1 LETKQ
6 PYINQSAVPVVRRK
20 RDVGDVAKYR
30 ARRSF
35 QVASR
40 LQVAA
45 VAAGNLAALGCAD
58 RLRVCGSPSN
68 LWLGEDL
75 HNEDGECFEGV
86 GTLWHCGQVICPSCL
101 SERRR
106 RMRRR
111 VREGLSRAAA
121 SGDSRWRFITLTAPN
136 LPGVN
141 LDKACGIFNRAWS
154 LFRKRGWWVGK
165 IRAAIKGMEFTLGD
179 EKRLAAQGREWDFET
194 DGYNVH
200 LHVMVLSGWI
210 AWKELGEEW
219 TACLKKALSEAGC
232 SDEIKTSHGRAVVD
246 VRLVVDKKRNKSGNT
261 ITEAGAVEEV
271 CKYLTK
277 AESWLEVPDE
287 QLLEIAGVGRWGRM
301 VELLG
306 ECRAPRAHRSI
317 EVSPREDSEDLP
329 AILNTLRAARGDFDE
344 VVNKVYQESLS
355 ELNAARGTLYESQ
368 VRVEVAKR
376 LRREAAAYLDTQCLS
391 DGGSSSAFS
400 NKALNRSRGAPLERG
415 PTLRKLC
422 LEVPRD
428 EWLKILYLRVNAVQT
443 FRRRSLIGRYPC
455 ARFESLSGERFG
467 GGWDEIENY

>member
-1 LETKQ
+1 LKTNLELKLNNIK
-6 PYINQSAVPVVRRK
+6 PH
-20 RDVGDVAKYR
+20 RDVSDVANYR
-30 ARRSF
+30 ARRSL

-45 VAAGNLAALGCAD
+45 VAAENVAAMGCAD
-58 RLRVCGSPSN
+58 RLRLCGSPSN
-68 LWLGEDL
+68 VWRGEDL
-75 HNEDGECFEGV
+75 HNEDGECFDGV

-101 SERRR
+101 CERRR

-121 SGDSRWRFITLTAPN
+121 SGDSRWRFITLTAPS
-136 LPGVN
+136 LPGVP
-141 LDKACGIFNRAWS
+141 LVKMCGIFNRAWS

-165 IRAAIKGMEFTLGD
+165 IRAAVKGMEFTLGD
-179 EKRLAAQGREWDFET
+179 EEKLKAQGRGWDFET

-200 LHVMVLSGWI
+200 LHVLVLSGWI
-210 AWKELGEEW
+210 TWKELGEEW
-219 TACLKKALSEAGC
+219 TVCLKKALREAGC
-232 SDEIKTSHGRAVVD
+232 SDSINTSHGRAVVD

-277 AESWLEVPDE
+277 VESWLEVPDE

-306 ECRAPRAHRSI
+306 ACRAPLPVEAAPPS
-317 EVSPREDSEDLP
+317 EDSEIENLP
-329 AILNTLRAARGDFDE
+329 VILNSLHEARGDLDE
-344 VVNKVYQESLS
+344 AVKQVYKDSLA
-355 ELNAARGTLYESQ
+355 ELEAARGTLFERQ
-368 VRVEVAKR
+368 VRVWVAKR
-376 LRREAAAYLDTQCLS
+376 LRREAAAYLVTQCLN
-391 DGGSSSAFS
+391 DGESSSVS
-400 NKALNRSRGAPLERG
+400 SEITLKRSRGAPCERG

-422 LEVPRD
+422 LELPRE

-443 FRRRSLIGRYPC
+443 FRRALLIGRYPC
-455 ARFESLSGERFG
+455 ARFESLSGEKFG
-467 GGWDEIENY
+467 HGWNE

>member
-1 LETKQ
+1 LKTNLELKLNSIK
-6 PYINQSAVPVVRRK
+6 PH
-20 RDVGDVAKYR
+20 RDVRDVANYR

-35 QVASR
+35 EVASR
-40 LQVAA
+40 LHLAA
-45 VAAGNLAALGCAD
+45 VAADNKAALGCAD

-68 LWLGEDL
+68 VWRGEDL

-111 VREGLSRAAA
+111 VREGLSRVVS

-136 LPGVN
+136 LPGVP
-141 LDKACGIFNRAWS
+141 LVKMCGIFNRAWS

-165 IRAAIKGMEFTLGD
+165 IRAAVKGMEFTLGD
-179 EKRLAAQGREWDFET
+179 EKKLKAQGREWDFET
-194 DGYNVH
+194 DGYNIH

-210 AWKELGEEW
+210 PWKELGEEW
-219 TACLKKALSEAGC
+219 TACLKKALREAGC
-232 SDEIKTSHGRAVVD
+232 SDSINTSHGRAVVD
-246 VRLVVDKKRNKSGNT
+246 VRLVVDKKRNRSGNT

-277 AESWLEVPDE
+277 VESWLEVPDE

-301 VELLG
+301 IELLG
-306 ECRAPRAHRSI
+306 ECRAPRPVEAAPPS
-317 EVSPREDSEDLP
+317 EDSEVEDLP
-329 AILNTLRAARGDFDE
+329 VILNALHEARGDLDE
-344 VVNKVYQESLS
+344 AVKQVYKDSLA
-355 ELNAARGTLYESQ
+355 ELEAARGTLFERQ
-368 VRVEVAKR
+368 VRVSVAKR

-391 DGGSSSAFS
+391 DGAILKTFKDFSS
-400 NKALNRSRGAPLERG
+400 KRSRGAPLERG
-415 PTLRKLC
+415 PMLRKLC
-422 LEVPRD
+422 LELPRE
-428 EWLKILYLRVNAVQT
+428 EWLQILNLRVSAVQT

-455 ARFESLSGERFG
+455 AKFESLSGERFG

>member
-1 LETKQ
+1 
-6 PYINQSAVPVVRRK
+6 VRRK
-20 RDVGDVAKYR
+20 RDIGDIANYR

-40 LQVAA
+40 LHLAA
-45 VAAGNLAALGCAD
+45 VAADNKAALGCAD

-68 LWLGEDL
+68 MWRGEDL
-75 HNEDGECFEGV
+75 HNDDGECFEGV

-111 VREGLSRAAA
+111 VREGLSRAVPQ
-121 SGDSRWRFITLTAPN
+121 GDIRWRFITLTAPS
-136 LPGVN
+136 LPGVP
-141 LDKACGIFNRAWS
+141 LAKACGIFKRAWS
-154 LFRKRGWWVGK
+154 LFRKREWWVGK

-179 EKRLAAQGREWDFET
+179 EKRLAAQGREWDFGR

-200 LHVMVLSGWI
+200 LHVLVLSGWI

-219 TACLKKALSEAGC
+219 TVCLKKALCEADC
-232 SDEIKTSHGRAVVD
+232 SDEIATAHGRAVVD
-246 VRLVVDKKRNKSGNT
+246 VRLVVDKKRSKSGNT

-277 AESWLEVPDE
+277 VESWLEVPDE

-306 ECRAPRAHRSI
+306 ECREPRASRSY
-317 EVSPREDSEDLP
+317 EAAPREDAEDLP
-329 AILNTLRAARGDFDE
+329 ALLNALHEARGDLDE
-344 VVNKVYQESLS
+344 AGEKLYRESRI
-355 ELNAARGTLYESQ
+355 ELEAVRGSLLEGE

-376 LRREAAAYLDTQCLS
+376 LRREAATYLDTQCLS

-422 LEVPRD
+422 LELPRD
-428 EWLKILYLRVNAVQT
+428 EWLKILYLRVSAVQT

-455 ARFESLSGERFG
+455 AKFESLSGERFG
-467 GGWDEIENY
+467 YGWDE